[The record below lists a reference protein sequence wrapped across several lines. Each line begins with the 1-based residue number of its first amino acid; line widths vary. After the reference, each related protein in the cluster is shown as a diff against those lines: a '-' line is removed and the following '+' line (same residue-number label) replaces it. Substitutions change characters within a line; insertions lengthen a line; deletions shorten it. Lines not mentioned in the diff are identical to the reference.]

1 MELSD
6 EIYDQ
11 IEEYAEQGNDYCDDE
26 EWEKAIICF
35 NKALELLP
43 EPKDDWEAAT
53 WIYAALGDAFFF
65 LEKYEAALD
74 NLNLARMCPDGIANP
89 FILLRLGESFYE
101 LGEVELAKRYLLE
114 AYMMEGT
121 EIFENE
127 EKKYFDVVSSLLDDK
142 NK

>member
-11 IEEYAEQGNDYCDDE
+11 IEEYSEQGNEYCDNE
-26 EWEKAIICF
+26 EWEEAIVCF

-53 WIYAALGDAFFF
+53 WLYVALGDAFFF
-65 LEKYEAALD
+65 LEKYEEALEH
-74 NLNLARMCPDGIANP
+74 LKIARMCPEGMANP
-89 FILLRLGESFYE
+89 FVLLRLGEAFYE
-101 LGEVELAKRYLLE
+101 LGEVELAQKHLFE

-121 EIFENE
+121 EIFEYE
-127 EKKYFDVVSSLLDDK
+127 DEKYWELVKKVLK
-142 NK
+142 K